1 MARRIKCTDEEV
13 NRLML
18 QFEQALKHGKYQD
31 GKISFE
37 TRMPE
42 NDDVAALTFTN
53 KAWLKIMS
61 LVMSFDKEVQ
71 WHGVVERISDNEFKV
86 KDILVFPHEITSA
99 TVTSNQ
105 EEYEQW
111 LNNLDDDTFNHLRFH
126 GHSHVN
132 MGVTP
137 SSVDMQYREN
147 ILVNI
152 SPNDDEAYYIFI
164 IVNKKYEISAEI
176 YDIKNNI
183 LYGKSDIEMFM
194 EIGDGEFLNDF
205 LVDAKEIAKERIY
218 TTTYTPQTSKK
229 EKKKNKNNNN
239 YYYGFG
245 RDFYDDG
252 EFFET

>member
-1 MARRIKCTDEEV
+1 MARRIKCTNEEIS
-13 NRLML
+13 NLML
-18 QFEQALKHGKYQD
+18 QFEQALKNGRYQD

-42 NDDVAALTFTN
+42 SDDVATLTFTN

-71 WHGVVERISDNEFKV
+71 WHGVVEKISDNEFKV
-86 KDILVFPHEITSA
+86 KDILVFPHEITAA

-105 EEYEQW
+105 SEYEEW

-126 GHSHVN
+126 GHSHVS
-132 MGVTP
+132 MSVSP

-183 LYGKSDIEMFM
+183 LYSKGDIEMFM
-194 EIGDGEFLNDF
+194 EIDDGEYLNDF
-205 LVDAKEIAKERIY
+205 LIEAKAVAKEPVY
-218 TTTYTPQTSKK
+218 TYVSKK
-229 EKKKNKNNNN
+229 EKHKNKNTNN
-239 YYYGFG
+239 YYCGFG
-245 RDFYDDG
+245 KNLYDN